1 MKRYAGWIA
10 LVAGV
15 AVVTSSCAE
24 HSSVFKPAAPVA
36 TVVGPGASAPAT
48 TDFEGTI
55 SRIDVQNDLVT
66 VEHWP
71 LSKTFQVPPEC
82 QIDIPSNENATLTQL
97 KIDDAVIVTYTEEGK
112 GLVASRIARRGKAYD
127 QEKQEQMERLNDMLN
142 PSPNQ

>member
-15 AVVTSSCAE
+15 AVVAASCAE
-24 HSSVFKPAAPVA
+24 HSSALKPGE
-36 TVVGPGASAPAT
+36 TVTGTGPIAPAT
-48 TDFEGTI
+48 TEFEGTI
-55 SRIDVQNDLVT
+55 SRIDMQNDLVT

-71 LSKTFQVPPEC
+71 LSRTFQVPPEC
-82 QIDIPSNENATLTQL
+82 QIDTPSNENASLAQL
-97 KIDDAVIVTYTEEGK
+97 KIDDAVIVTYLEVGK

-127 QEKQEQMERLNDMLN
+127 QEKREQMERLNDMLN

>member
-1 MKRYAGWIA
+1 MKRNAGWVA

-15 AVVTSSCAE
+15 AVVTASCAE
-24 HSSVFKPAAPVA
+24 HSLPLKPAAPAEIV
-36 TVVGPGASAPAT
+36 TGTGTIAPAS

-55 SRIDVQNDLVT
+55 SRVDVQSGLVT

-82 QIDIPSNENATLTQL
+82 QIDILSNENAALTQL
-97 KIDDAVIVTYTEEGK
+97 KIDDAVIVSYSEVGK
-112 GLVASRIARRGKAYD
+112 GLVASRIVRRGKAYD
-127 QEKQEQMERLNDMLN
+127 QEKRDQMERLNDMLN